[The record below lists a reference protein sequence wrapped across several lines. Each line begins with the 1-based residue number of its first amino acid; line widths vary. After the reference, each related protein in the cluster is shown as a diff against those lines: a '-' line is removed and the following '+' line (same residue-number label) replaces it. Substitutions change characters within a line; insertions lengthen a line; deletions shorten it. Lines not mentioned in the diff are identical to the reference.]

1 MVRSGSAEGLNGLKR
16 FLAKLE
22 MFIGF
27 LSLGLATF
35 LLQLETRRRGNTEGA
50 EQALA
55 LLSAMTAGALALAVS
70 GGVDENI
77 VPSGSES
84 IRRFAFTG

>member
-1 MVRSGSAEGLNGLKR
+1 MLRLGSAEALNGLKR
-16 FLAKLE
+16 FLGKLE

-55 LLSAMTAGALALAVS
+55 LLRAMTAGALALVVF
-70 GGVDENI
+70 GDVDENI
-77 VPSGSES
+77 VPSGP
-84 IRRFAFTG
+84 

>member
-1 MVRSGSAEGLNGLKR
+1 MVRSGSAGGLYGLKR

-22 MFIGF
+22 VFIGF

-35 LLQLETRRRGNTEGA
+35 LLQLETRRRSNTEGA